1 MAYIPENA
9 KWYLAAMIEEIT
21 VEGDSRSVT
30 HKNYILIRADSP
42 ENAFEKA
49 QELGK
54 TSEVSYENP
63 NGRLV
68 HIRFK
73 GLSQLNIIYDEL
85 EDGAEIHYEE
95 FLGLSEEQIQALLCS
110 KEELA
115 VFRPISPSMGPD
127 YSSRQVLEDVKH
139 LLDRTSDGGT
149 RDKT

>member
-9 KWYLAAMIEEIT
+9 KWYLAAMSEEIT
-21 VEGDSRSVT
+21 VEGDSRSVA

-42 ENAFEKA
+42 ENAYEKA

-54 TSEVSYENP
+54 KSEVSYENP

-73 GLSQLNIIYDEL
+73 GLNQLNIIYDEL

-95 FLGLSEEQIQALLCS
+95 FLGLSEEQVQALLCA
-110 KEELA
+110 KEESA
-115 VFRPISPSMGPD
+115 VFRSISPSMGPD

-139 LLDRTSDGGT
+139 LLERTSDGGT
-149 RDKT
+149 RHKT